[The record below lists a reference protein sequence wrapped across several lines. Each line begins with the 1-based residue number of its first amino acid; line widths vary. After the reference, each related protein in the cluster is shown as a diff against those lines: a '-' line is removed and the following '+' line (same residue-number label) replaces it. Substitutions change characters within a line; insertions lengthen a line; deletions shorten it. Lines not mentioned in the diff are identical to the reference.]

1 MYLLVVHVPLQTT
14 VMAMGTP
21 VAAAEVG
28 EQMALS
34 IMLVDAE
41 GMLVYGAPRVR
52 FWTRT
57 STAWGMVVNSVAI
70 VTVIFNFV
78 SGDADHYFSR

>member
-1 MYLLVVHVPLQTT
+1 MYLLVVHVLSRTT
-14 VMAMGTP
+14 VVAMSTP
-21 VAAAEVG
+21 VAAEVG

-41 GMLVYGAPRVR
+41 GMLVFGAPRER

-57 STAWGMVVNSVAI
+57 STA
-70 VTVIFNFV
+70 
-78 SGDADHYFSR
+78 

>member
-1 MYLLVVHVPLQTT
+1 MYLLVVHVLSRTT
-14 VMAMGTP
+14 VVAMSTP
-21 VAAAEVG
+21 VAAEVG

>member
-41 GMLVYGAPRVR
+41 DMLVFGAPRAR

-57 STAWGMVVNSVAI
+57 STAWRMVVTVTAIFNSV
-70 VTVIFNFV
+70 F
-78 SGDADHYFSR
+78 GGADHYFSR